1 MNHFDIF
8 LELVQILVVLSYD
21 VAYSDKKV
29 RCVLDINTEYLQY
42 HFQDSFLILA
52 EDILLINNGLSLL
65 KDSSIVVLL
74 YKLINYWMCIWN
86 KKFINGDV
94 WLGLEALFVD
104 LE

>member
-1 MNHFDIF
+1 MKLLNSLMNHFDIF

-74 YKLINYWMCIWN
+74 YKLINY
-86 KKFINGDV
+86 
-94 WLGLEALFVD
+94 
-104 LE
+104 